1 MDANPAGPERM
12 LLHLEMIQGVISRMA
27 RHSFLLK
34 GWAATLVATT
44 LWLSFSMPEAAI
56 QSAAAAIFVIAI
68 FWGLDGYYLR
78 HERLFRC
85 LYDKVRKQDDTDFA
99 MDAQQFQEHVPSLLQ
114 TCLSLS
120 QVNTL
125 LMFNGAQVAL
135 VCVYAL
141 AMLA

>member
-34 GWAATLVATT
+34 GWAATL
-44 LWLSFSMPEAAI
+44 WLSFSRPEAAI
-56 QSAAAAIFVIAI
+56 QSASAAIFVIAI

-78 HERLFRC
+78 QERLFRC
-85 LYDKVRKQDDTDFA
+85 LYDKVRKREDTDFA
-99 MDAQQFQEHVPSLLQ
+99 MGAQQFQEHVPSLLQ

-125 LMFNGAQVAL
+125 LMFYGAQVAL